1 MKANFQ
7 SDNQS
12 SSLSM
17 MWIMITVYVGKT
29 ANIKWYSGT
38 VLQILQKKRQVLWVK
53 KFTDWKETMSCI
65 SVQVDF
71 SGKYHFV

>member
-12 SSLSM
+12 SSLSI

-29 ANIKWYSGT
+29 ANIK
-38 VLQILQKKRQVLWVK
+38 
-53 KFTDWKETMSCI
+53 
-65 SVQVDF
+65 
-71 SGKYHFV
+71 

>member
-29 ANIKWYSGT
+29 ANIK
-38 VLQILQKKRQVLWVK
+38 
-53 KFTDWKETMSCI
+53 
-65 SVQVDF
+65 
-71 SGKYHFV
+71 

>member
-17 MWIMITVYVGKT
+17 MWIMITVYMGKT
-29 ANIKWYSGT
+29 ANIK
-38 VLQILQKKRQVLWVK
+38 
-53 KFTDWKETMSCI
+53 
-65 SVQVDF
+65 
-71 SGKYHFV
+71 